1 MAVPNF
7 QCNYCDVSAPSSQ
20 LLQKHV
26 RQTHIDDPNFQIQCS
41 NEGCRRTF
49 THYRTFQNHLLSHT
63 TTSLHTLASSAAPS
77 VNDESD
83 HYQADNDGNLTIST
97 GNVTELD
104 PCRFTLK
111 DHIAKWILK
120 TGESRYLT
128 RTAMMGILEDVS
140 DIVQLIISHLHSEV
154 CAFMCSTDTAPDNL
168 HLINEIFQKE
178 SYTLPFNGLD
188 SYYLQLQ
195 YFKKHFAFVVS
206 SN

>member
-1 MAVPNF
+1 M
-7 QCNYCDVSAPSSQ
+7 
-20 LLQKHV
+20 
-26 RQTHIDDPNFQIQCS
+26 
-41 NEGCRRTF
+41 
-49 THYRTFQNHLLSHT
+49 LSHT

-97 GNVTELD
+97 ELD
-104 PCRFTLK
+104 PCFTLK

-188 SYYLQLQ
+188 SYYLQLE
-195 YFKKHFAFVVS
+195 YFKKHFAFVTTNCFGS
-206 SN
+206 